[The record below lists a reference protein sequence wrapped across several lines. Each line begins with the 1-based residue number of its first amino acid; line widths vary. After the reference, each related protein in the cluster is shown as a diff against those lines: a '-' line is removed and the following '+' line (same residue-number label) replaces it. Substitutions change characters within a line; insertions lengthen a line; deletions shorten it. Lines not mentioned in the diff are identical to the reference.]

1 MGVVEKAGGLF
12 AAELAAGRPASVP
25 REDADS
31 GGGARPE
38 AFDLDFEA
46 LARQGFYTPEDRSSR
61 LSLELRAVK
70 RRLLRRL
77 GRAGAGRARGPA
89 RRGGGRRRNLVL
101 VASTRA
107 GEGKTFCA
115 ANLALSLAFEEAVP
129 VLLVDG
135 DAPRPKLRGLFGLAP
150 TLGLAD
156 LLRAPTLEPDLVCL
170 KARQAPLA
178 LMPEGEDAQEIA
190 ALLETPAGEQ
200 TFARLSAAYAAG
212 IVVIDA
218 PPVLAAAETLALARL
233 VDEVVFV
240 VEADATGAPAAG
252 AALDELLDVNPNVSL
267 LLNRCLIAGAASYYE
282 AYGDYGEAGQ
292 AAGAKEGE
300 GSER

>member
-1 MGVVEKAGGLF
+1 MSVVEKAGGLF
-12 AAELAAGRPASVP
+12 AAEIATGRVAPVP
-25 REDADS
+25 RAGEDPA
-31 GGGARPE
+31 GGARPE
-38 AFDLDFEA
+38 VFDLDFEA
-46 LARQGFYTPEDRSSR
+46 LASAGFYAPSDRSGR

-77 GRAGAGRARGPA
+77 GRTGAGRARGSA

-101 VASTRA
+101 IASTRA

-115 ANLALSLAFEEAVP
+115 ANLALSLACEDAVP

-135 DAPRPKLRGLFGLAP
+135 DAPRPKLRALFGLSP

-170 KARQAPLA
+170 KARQAPLV
-178 LMPEGEDAQEIA
+178 LMPEGEHALDMAG
-190 ALLETPAGEQ
+190 LLETPAAEQ
-200 TFARLSAAYAAG
+200 VFARLAAAYAEG
-212 IVVIDA
+212 VVIIDA

-282 AYGDYGEAGQ
+282 AYGDYGETGQ
-292 AAGAKEGE
+292 SSGEKDE